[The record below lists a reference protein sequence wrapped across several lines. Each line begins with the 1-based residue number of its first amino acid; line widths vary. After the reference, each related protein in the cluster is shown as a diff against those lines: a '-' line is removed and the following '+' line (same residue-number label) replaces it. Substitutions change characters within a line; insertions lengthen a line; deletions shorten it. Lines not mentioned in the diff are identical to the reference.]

1 LGIAPLVAG
10 SHQLAP
16 GATRGL
22 GTAAETSTVPVKQS
36 RIVKGL
42 ACVLVAAMN
51 STMLAPSETA
61 ALLQAFQDGSL
72 GVSFGIAGELSIP
85 TAFTMNHNS
94 LQTTTFMAGI
104 CGV

>member
-1 LGIAPLVAG
+1 
-10 SHQLAP
+10 
-16 GATRGL
+16 
-22 GTAAETSTVPVKQS
+22 
-36 RIVKGL
+36 
-42 ACVLVAAMN
+42 
-51 STMLAPSETA
+51 MLAPSETA